1 MANWDNLKSA
11 IEQVIKQNGNQEIT
25 GEILQNTLKS
35 IVNNV
40 GKYATFAGIATPET
54 NPGTPD
60 GPVFYLAAT
69 AGTYVNFNSIDVS
82 NDEIAIIIYLNSTWN
97 KLQANIASSLQL
109 NAISGKSIG
118 TIDFATKNK
127 QFWDGKKYVA
137 HEDFNSTDKIYVNKN
152 STVQITGAG
161 GANARLVYYYNNK
174 DVNLLIADALSE
186 LVIIDVIEDG
196 YIICNTKNT
205 KSINILKL
213 SDASVIHQQSSAI
226 AKNTSAIAKNTSAI
240 FKEDTYSNTFL
251 QVGYFYNLKD
261 LKVGDAA
268 PSSPEKFIGTPDTEW
283 GCMKIS
289 VIKDMIIT
297 IAVIGGVNGRAYAL
311 TDKNNKILAI
321 ADENLNTINNPISL
335 TVKEDGYLIVNQHD
349 TTNTNFNVSV
359 GINNIAKNTS
369 AIFKEDTYSNT
380 FLQVG
385 YFYNLKD
392 LKVGD
397 AAPSSPEKFIG
408 TPDTEWGCMK
418 ISVIKDMIITIAVIG
433 GVNGRAYALTDKNN
447 KILAIAD
454 ENLNTI
460 NNPISLTVK
469 EDGYLIV
476 NQHDTTNTNFNVSVS
491 YTINDEI
498 NNLQSRVSS
507 LENAEHKAEVFAPC
521 MYNPTPNLH
530 KEQLKIL
537 DIGNSYTVDATHYL
551 PQIIAAAGVDISNI
565 CLYTAVRGGGS
576 FKSWFDTYH
585 DKDTKTYS
593 IEKLLGGLNADITG
607 TAGIGDG
614 EKFRNTLSNNYW
626 DIIIIHQVS
635 TYAPYYD
642 TWQGDA
648 DSGYLNKFIR
658 LLRKNQPQA
667 SIGFLLVHSY
677 WSGYSGNVE
686 KSSLKRWELIAES
699 AKKLR
704 ANFGIDFII
713 PYGTA
718 IQNLRKSSLNNEYD
732 LTADGTHCANGLA
745 DYTAACSYY
754 QALFAPRYKINI
766 LGNTARITVEQTE
779 QYPSSDI
786 SVTDDTAPVAQ
797 KAAFL
802 AAYNWYKCVNPDD
815 INDEDLI

>member
-196 YIICNTKNT
+196 YIICNT
-205 KSINILKL
+205 
-213 SDASVIHQQSSAI
+213 
-226 AKNTSAIAKNTSAI
+226 
-240 FKEDTYSNTFL
+240 
-251 QVGYFYNLKD
+251 
-261 LKVGDAA
+261 
-268 PSSPEKFIGTPDTEW
+268 
-283 GCMKIS
+283 
-289 VIKDMIIT
+289 
-297 IAVIGGVNGRAYAL
+297 
-311 TDKNNKILAI
+311 
-321 ADENLNTINNPISL
+321 
-335 TVKEDGYLIVNQHD
+335 
-349 TTNTNFNVSV
+349 
-359 GINNIAKNTS
+359 KNTS